1 MFSKGF
7 EKPVNRLAESVEFTV
22 HLLTIK
28 GPRASTDISGSR
40 RFWVF

>member
-7 EKPVNRLAESVEFTV
+7 EKPVNRVAEAVEFTV
-22 HLLTIK
+22 HLLTFK
-28 GPRASTDISGSR
+28 GPRASTDIFGSR

>member
-7 EKPVNRLAESVEFTV
+7 EKPVNRLAASGEFTV
-22 HLLTIK
+22 HLLTLK
-28 GPRASTDISGSR
+28 GPRASTDIFGSS

>member
-22 HLLTIK
+22 HLLTLE
-28 GPRASTDISGSR
+28 GPRASTDIFGSR

>member
-7 EKPVNRLAESVEFTV
+7 EKPVNRLAASVEFTV
-22 HLLTIK
+22 HLLTLK
-28 GPRASTDISGSR
+28 GPRASTDIFGSR